1 MPIGAAWAGCRRQ
14 HHAAHPFALTH
25 HTHKG
30 PALTLLGGMH
40 AQGDLRV
47 TCEDSTQ
54 PGHLPDRGRGE
65 AAPLPAGAAQALRA
79 EDIISAFSS
88 LLCCKLGEVTSPCLQ
103 GQGVRGRPSVAAAV
117 TAACALSPSCLSTV
131 PGGHTQSGPGC
142 QEPARLFLWGL
153 QCQSPLPGIHAN
165 KFCPVRRT
173 FELTR
178 CPLK

>member
-131 PGGHTQSGPGC
+131 PGGHTQSGHGC

-153 QCQSPLPGIHAN
+153 RCQSPLPGIHAN